1 MDLLADLDVV
11 LEKFVTQKVAPAAD
25 QVDATGEFPKE
36 NIRAFL
42 EAGLGGLLA
51 SKTNGGA
58 GGTIRDASKVVE
70 RIGRVCGSTA
80 MIVTMHYSAAQVI
93 EALGDNLG
101 DATTK
106 NAVAQGKLLTTL
118 AFSEASSRSHFWVP
132 TSTAERQGD
141 AIVLNACKG
150 WVTSANNADV
160 YVWSSRPLA
169 GEGLSTIWVVDRNT
183 PGIQP
188 ARSFEGMGLRGN
200 DSCPV
205 TATNARI
212 APDRMLGEDGKGA
225 DAVLGVILPIFS
237 ILSSSASVGLM
248 GGAIERTIAHMG
260 ATRFEHLD
268 NAIKQL
274 PTARAFLARMQIKK
288 DMVHA
293 LLADA
298 IGGIENPSATTMLR
312 VLEIKAA
319 AGETATEVLDLAMRV
334 CGGAAF
340 RKEGGIERFFRDARA
355 STVMA
360 PTTDQLYDFIGRA
373 LCGMDLFA

>member
-1 MDLLADLDVV
+1 MTDLLATLDAT
-11 LEKFVTQKVAPAAD
+11 LDKFVARVAATAD
-25 QVDATGEFPKE
+25 KVDAEGRFPKE

-42 EAGLGGLLA
+42 ESGLGGLLS
-51 SKTNGGA
+51 SKDYGGA

-80 MIVTMHYSAAQVI
+80 MIATMHYCGAQTI
-93 EALGDNLG
+93 EAKAG
-101 DATTK
+101 AAAK
-106 NAVAQGKLLTTL
+106 KSVAQGKALTTL
-118 AFSEASSRSHFWVP
+118 AFSEAASRSHFWVP

-141 AIVLNACKG
+141 AIVLDARKG
-150 WVTSANNADV
+150 WVTSANNADI
-160 YVWSSRPLA
+160 YVWSSKPVA
-169 GEGLSTIWVVDRNT
+169 TEGLSTLWLVDRTT
-183 PGIQP
+183 PGISP
-188 ARSFEGMGLRGN
+188 APAFEGMGLRGN

-212 APDRMLGEDGKGA
+212 TADRILGEDGKGA
-225 DAVLGVILPIFS
+225 DIVLGVILPIFS
-237 ILSSSASVGLM
+237 ILSSSASLGLM
-248 GGAIERTIAHMG
+248 GGAIERAIAHMG

-268 NAIKQL
+268 NALKQL
-274 PTARAFLARMQIKK
+274 PTARAFLARMQVKK
-288 DMVHA
+288 EMVRA
-293 LLADA
+293 LLDDA
-298 IGGIENPSATTMLR
+298 IAGLEKPDATTMLR
-312 VLEIKAA
+312 VLQIKAA

-340 RKEGGIERFFRDARA
+340 RKEGGVERYFRDARA